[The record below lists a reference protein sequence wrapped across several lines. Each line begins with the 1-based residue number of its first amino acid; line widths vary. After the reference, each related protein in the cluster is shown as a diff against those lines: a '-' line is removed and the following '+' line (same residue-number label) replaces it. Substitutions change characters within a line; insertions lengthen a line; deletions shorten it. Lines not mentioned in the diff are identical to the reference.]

1 MPEHPDG
8 PPATGGG
15 GAAGD
20 IVGDEVLL
28 DVPARPEYLSL
39 VRQVVAIAAAAQG
52 VRDERVEA
60 LRLAVSEA
68 TTNAVESYAAL
79 AAERDEPDG
88 GELVS
93 ERVVVRS
100 VLAEDRIVVEVADRA
115 GGFEPPPTTRVP
127 PPGDADHL
135 GAERGRGLSLMGY
148 LADEW
153 DITTDDAGTV
163 VRLVVHT
170 PWRKPTR

>member
-1 MPEHPDG
+1 MPEQPGVGHR
-8 PPATGGG
+8 
-15 GAAGD
+15 AGD
-20 IVGDEVLL
+20 GDTGGDEVLL

-79 AAERDEPDG
+79 AAERDGPDG
-88 GELVS
+88 GDHPP

-115 GGFEPPPTTRVP
+115 GGFEPPPPARVP

-135 GAERGRGLSLMGY
+135 VAERGRGLSLMGY

-153 DITTDDAGTV
+153 DITTDDRGTV

-170 PWRKPTR
+170 PWRRTSR

>member
-1 MPEHPDG
+1 VSDPGRPERSDTG
-8 PPATGGG
+8 PAN
-15 GAAGD
+15 D
-20 IVGDEVLL
+20 VEVVL

-39 VRQVVAIAAAAQG
+39 VRQVVAIAAAGQG

-79 AAERDEPDG
+79 AADRDDDVQAQAG
-88 GELVS
+88 D
-93 ERVVVRS
+93 RVVVRS
-100 VLAEDRIVVEVADRA
+100 LLAEDRIVVEVVDRA
-115 GGFEPPPTTRVP
+115 GGFEPPSPTGFP
-127 PPGDADHL
+127 PPDDPGQL
-135 GAERGRGLSLMGY
+135 TAERGRGLSLMGY

-153 DITTDDAGTV
+153 DITTDDLGTV

-170 PWRKPTR
+170 PWRTERA

>member
-1 MPEHPDG
+1 MPDQTQDEPVASEDHAHG
-8 PPATGGG
+8 Y
-15 GAAGD
+15 
-20 IVGDEVLL
+20 EVLL
-28 DVPARPEYLSL
+28 DVPARPQYLSL

-68 TTNAVESYAAL
+68 TTNAVESYVAL
-79 AAERDEPDG
+79 AAERDESDARDHAA
-88 GELVS
+88 

-100 VLAEDRIVVEVADRA
+100 VLADDRITVEVADRA
-115 GGFEPPPTTRVP
+115 GGFEPPSPGRVP

-135 GAERGRGLSLMGY
+135 VAERGRGLSLMGY

-153 DITTDDAGTV
+153 DITTDDHGTV

-170 PWRKPTR
+170 PWRGSTR

>member
-1 MPEHPDG
+1 MPEQSAGVRRADG
-8 PPATGGG
+8 AEVP
-15 GAAGD
+15 
-20 IVGDEVLL
+20 GDEVLL

-79 AAERDEPDG
+79 AAERDEPDVG
-88 GELVS
+88 DRVA
-93 ERVVVRS
+93 ERVVVRT
-100 VLAEDRIVVEVADRA
+100 VLAEDRIVVEVGDRA
-115 GGFEPPPTTRVP
+115 GGFEPPPPTRVP
-127 PPGDADHL
+127 PPGEAGHL
-135 GAERGRGLSLMGY
+135 AAERGRGLSLMGH

-153 DITTDDAGTV
+153 DITTDDHGTL

-170 PWRKPTR
+170 PWQRPSR